1 MKTKHITE
9 AVMHAVF
16 FTCGMLAIAF
26 VALISLYIITAG
38 LPAIK
43 EIGLGDFLLGTV
55 WKSTAAEP
63 SFGILPFILTSCLLY
78 TSRCV

>member
-26 VALISLYIITAG
+26 VTLISLYIITAG
-38 LPAIK
+38 RK
-43 EIGLGDFLLGTV
+43 EL
-55 WKSTAAEP
+55 WKSKFARLVKP
-63 SFGILPFILTSCLLY
+63 SK
-78 TSRCV
+78 SRLKN